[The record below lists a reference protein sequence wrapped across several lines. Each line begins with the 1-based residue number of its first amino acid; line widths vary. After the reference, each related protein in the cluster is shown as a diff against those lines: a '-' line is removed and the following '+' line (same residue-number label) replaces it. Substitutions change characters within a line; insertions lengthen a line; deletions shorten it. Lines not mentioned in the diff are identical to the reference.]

1 MIIWVVIFLLNI
13 YNIGYILRSAYNW
26 WERSPNVGNTNNF
39 WNVNTNGNNNNNNA
53 NNSYG
58 VCP

>member
-1 MIIWVVIFLLNI
+1 MFSYL
-13 YNIGYILRSAYNW
+13 GCILRSAYNW